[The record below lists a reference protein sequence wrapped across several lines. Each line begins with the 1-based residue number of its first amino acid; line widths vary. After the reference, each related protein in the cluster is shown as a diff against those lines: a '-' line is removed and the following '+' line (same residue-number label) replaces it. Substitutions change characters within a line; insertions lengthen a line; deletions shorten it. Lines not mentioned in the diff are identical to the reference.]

1 MAFKTQ
7 IRLAQL
13 SGSFGNVEGKIRD
26 DSLVRST
33 LAAIPATD
41 LSGSLSQLASSIK
54 RMNGGAAFSAVAAST
69 LKDASAASRIT
80 YVDGAG
86 IALNQENGAAAA
98 LTIGSASATDK
109 LVLFGGNAKFADA
122 ADIGSTTT
130 VDLIKLNANDV
141 QIKAAKSLKV
151 DSIAESTGAAGVTI
165 DGVLIKDNDI
175 VIPDG
180 ATIGSVSAPTAM
192 TIDNA
197 GVVAFV
203 DDIKIKDGG
212 TIGVASAVDAMTVSS
227 AGIVTFKDDIL
238 IKDGGTIGVASAN
251 DAMTVSSA
259 GIVTFKDDILIK
271 DGGTIGVASTADA
284 LTLASNGDLT
294 LKEDLVFADGKLL
307 GSDTTKDMLTINS
320 NDITM
325 KTGKT
330 LIIQGDLQ
338 VNGTSTQLDVT
349 TLNVEDPF
357 ILMGGKAVAA
367 NSNAGLIFMSG
378 SSTGAARPDVVFA
391 RQANDVWAL
400 GSIASNSGSILDA
413 TGATR
418 DISMLAKGFQLESAS
433 NKFEIASTH
442 LTATAAANFIVDAAG
457 DIELN
462 ADGDQIDLKF
472 GGTAGQLQFGNVNS
486 GDVTIS
492 SRAANKDLVVLGDD
506 DVELI
511 RFVGDGAHTRVAS
524 GKHLQFADAAES
536 IRSTGARL
544 ILKSNN
550 NDFSL
555 PTVQS
560 AGDQVMVFD
569 SSGNAT
575 FTALSAGAD
584 SRNQAIKTSIVKSIV
599 SGSILSTHDGILN
612 IDHAGITDASL
623 DKGTMVFVNGQLLMS
638 GTVGDVGLAA
648 ADYHLSTDGV
658 APSITITFDT
668 TTGDVAANYT
678 DGGGNNGEFEL
689 AFMKPIGDAFNV
701 RDDSNNATELTVAS
715 NVTGGTAI
723 QMSGNVEKTT
733 AGVKCN
739 TGDLIQYTNSLGVK
753 KIHRVNNISGN
764 NTINVNETITGT
776 ISGGSKIQ
784 VVGASETLVFD
795 PGNVNTTGTLSGSKI
810 KVAYGTGLSPSIGS
824 ANSAEQV
831 AVQLAAAI
839 NGNSKTNPFLLATVN
854 GLVVTIEST
863 AIFSAAANSNLTG
876 ANALNNLQNDPFG
889 NAGAQVQYTGGAD
902 TGRKSIVMGFDLES
916 DDVVQVSIR

>member
-98 LTIGSASATDK
+98 LTIGSGTATDK

-141 QIKAAKSLKV
+141 HIKAAKTLKV
-151 DSIAESTGAAGVTI
+151 DVIAESAGAAGVTIDGVLIKDNDIAFPADASTIGSNTTADLLTFNANSVQVKAAKDLLVDEILESTSAAGVTI

-180 ATIGSVSAPTAM
+180 ATIGSATAPTAM

-212 TIGVASAVDAMTVSS
+212 TIGVASV
-227 AGIVTFKDDIL
+227 
-238 IKDGGTIGVASAN
+238 
-251 DAMTVSSA
+251 
-259 GIVTFKDDILIK
+259 
-271 DGGTIGVASTADA
+271 ADA
-284 LTLASNGDLT
+284 LTLAANGDLT

-307 GSDTTKDMLTINS
+307 GSDTTKDMLTINA

-357 ILMGGKAVAA
+357 ILMGGKAVSA

-400 GSIASNSGSILDA
+400 GSIASNSGSITNA
-413 TGATR
+413 VGATR

-472 GGTAGQLQFGNVNS
+472 GGAAGQLQFGNANS

-492 SRAANKDLVVLGDD
+492 SREANKDLVVLGDD
-506 DVELI
+506 NVELL

-536 IRSTGARL
+536 IRSSGARL

-555 PTVQS
+555 PTAQS
-560 AGDQVMVFD
+560 AGDQVMSFNA
-569 SSGNAT
+569 SGEAT
-575 FTALSAGAD
+575 FVDLASGAD
-584 SRNQAIKTSIVKSIV
+584 SRNQAIKTTIANPIV
-599 SGSILSTHDGILN
+599 SGSVLSTQDL
-612 IDHAGITDASL
+612 SL
-623 DKGTMVFVNGQLLMS
+623 
-638 GTVGDVGLAA
+638 
-648 ADYHLSTDGV
+648 
-658 APSITITFDT
+658 
-668 TTGDVAANYT
+668 
-678 DGGGNNGEFEL
+678 
-689 AFMKPIGDAFNV
+689 
-701 RDDSNNATELTVAS
+701 
-715 NVTGGTAI
+715 
-723 QMSGNVEKTT
+723 
-733 AGVKCN
+733 
-739 TGDLIQYTNSLGVK
+739 
-753 KIHRVNNISGN
+753 IHI
-764 NTINVNETITGT
+764 
-776 ISGGSKIQ
+776 
-784 VVGASETLVFD
+784 
-795 PGNVNTTGTLSGSKI
+795 
-810 KVAYGTGLSPSIGS
+810 
-824 ANSAEQV
+824 
-831 AVQLAAAI
+831 
-839 NGNSKTNPFLLATVN
+839 
-854 GLVVTIEST
+854 
-863 AIFSAAANSNLTG
+863 
-876 ANALNNLQNDPFG
+876 
-889 NAGAQVQYTGGAD
+889 
-902 TGRKSIVMGFDLES
+902 
-916 DDVVQVSIR
+916 